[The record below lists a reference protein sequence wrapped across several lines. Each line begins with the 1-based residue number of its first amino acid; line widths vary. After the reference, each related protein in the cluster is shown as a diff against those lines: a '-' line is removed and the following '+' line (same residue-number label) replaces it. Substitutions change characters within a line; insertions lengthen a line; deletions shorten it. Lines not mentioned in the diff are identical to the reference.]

1 MHITRTRIIPLAA
14 TAAAA
19 LAIVAAPTAA
29 AATLPTGATV
39 TQSNGN
45 AQIVAT
51 PGPAAQLRRSNSEAT
66 SRRSWA
72 NVRPAGR

>member
-19 LAIVAAPTAA
+19 
-29 AATLPTGATV
+29 TLPTGSSV

-51 PGPAAQLRRSNSEAT
+51 PGPAAQEAGQLQQPFGGDYGFLLF
-66 SRRSWA
+66 R
-72 NVRPAGR
+72 NH

>member
-19 LAIVAAPTAA
+19 LAIAVAPTAA
-29 AATLPTGATV
+29 AATLPTGSTV

-51 PGPAAQLRRSNSEAT
+51 PGPAAQEAGQLQQPFGGDYGFLLF
-66 SRRSWA
+66 R
-72 NVRPAGR
+72 NH

>member
-29 AATLPTGATV
+29 AATLPTGSTV

-51 PGPAAQLRRSNSEAT
+51 PVPAAQEAGQLQQT
-66 SRRSWA
+66 FGGDYGFLLFR
-72 NVRPAGR
+72 NH

>member
-1 MHITRTRIIPLAA
+1 MQINRTRIIPLAA

-19 LAIVAAPTAA
+19 LAIVVAPTAA
-29 AATLPTGATV
+29 AATLPTDATV

-51 PGPAAQLRRSNSEAT
+51 PGPAAQEAGQLQQPF
-66 SRRSWA
+66 RGDYGFLLFR
-72 NVRPAGR
+72 NH